1 MDGINPFIAGCTYLS
16 ELGPLPNLPWTP
28 LEALKYKLEI
38 SVVTTSAQGMDGC
51 VYVDQSVDAA
61 NQDFFSQRRS
71 DVEPIQCLSLSP
83 RFCVYLVPNG
93 PQRLYLDLLARGF
106 HSSYHMGP

>member
-28 LEALKYKLEI
+28 LGALKYKLEI

-51 VYVDQSVDAA
+51 VYVD
-61 NQDFFSQRRS
+61 
-71 DVEPIQCLSLSP
+71 
-83 RFCVYLVPNG
+83 
-93 PQRLYLDLLARGF
+93 
-106 HSSYHMGP
+106 

>member
-1 MDGINPFIAGCTYLS
+1 MLGQHTCHDKCLSRCIFWIFLESDHWFKVASCLLRQACAQLLGEERILQMDGINPFIAGCTYLS

-51 VYVDQSVDAA
+51 VYVD
-61 NQDFFSQRRS
+61 
-71 DVEPIQCLSLSP
+71 
-83 RFCVYLVPNG
+83 
-93 PQRLYLDLLARGF
+93 
-106 HSSYHMGP
+106 